1 MHGEPRRYDDAE
13 DPPRGAH
20 GDRGTPRGALTSARR
35 AGGAWNHGGEGGR
48 TPLEAAGLSDG

>member
-48 TPLEAAGLSDG
+48 TPLEAAGLSE